1 MLHINS
7 ALTDKLADLTD
18 GLFWISEMDYYPFQV
33 FAWETAAIT
42 PRQLLQLTHH
52 PPNTPVKVVDFDEF
66 FAPALQ
72 QRDRQ
77 TEKEKATVG
86 RYYILKIFL
95 KYHLSHIKVYRVG
108 TGKVYIYII
117 GTTRDDNLAGLSTVA
132 VEI

>member
-1 MLHINS
+1 MLNINS

-42 PRQLLQLTHH
+42 PRQLLLLTHH
-52 PPNTPVKVVDFDEF
+52 PPNTPVEVVDFDEL

-86 RYYILKIFL
+86 RYHILKNFL

-117 GTTRDDNLAGLSTVA
+117 GTTRDENLAGLSTVA
-132 VEI
+132 VET

>member
-1 MLHINS
+1 MIAINS
-7 ALTDKLADLTD
+7 SLTDKLADLTD
-18 GLFWISEMDYYPFQV
+18 GLFWISKKDFYPFQV

-42 PRQLLQLTHH
+42 PRQLLQLSHH
-52 PPNTPVKVVDFDEF
+52 PQNTPVEVVDFDEL

-72 QRDRQ
+72 QRDEQ

-86 RYYILKIFL
+86 RYHILKNFL

-108 TGKVYIYII
+108 TGKVDIYII

-132 VEI
+132 VEA